1 MSEAE
6 KCKQMIRDEQRSS
19 RFHAMKK
26 RCAMNATT
34 AAGYCRMHDP
44 ELRDLA
50 DKKRMEAYHAK
61 LDAEMRRTRLN
72 DAAPDL
78 LAACEA
84 ALDLTL
90 KYARPA
96 DDTGYQASNLLTI
109 RLREVIAKAKRG
121 ESK

>member
-1 MSEAE
+1 MSDTE
-6 KCKQMIRDEQRSS
+6 KCKQMIRDNQRSS
-19 RFHAMKK
+19 RFHAMRK
-26 RCAMNATT
+26 RCAMTATT

-50 DKKRMEAYHAK
+50 DKKRMEKYHQK
-61 LDAEMRRTRLN
+61 WDAEARLN
-72 DAAPDL
+72 AAAPDL

-90 KYARPA
+90 KYARPS
-96 DDTGYQASNLLTI
+96 DDAGYEASNRLTI
-109 RLREVIAKAKRG
+109 LLRAAIAKAKG